1 MRLDQFVSQS
11 AAIPRSEAQKV
22 IRWGRVRVNGK
33 GIIKPA
39 THIDPQAAVSLDG
52 EVISLPGDIYI
63 MLHKPAGVVSATE
76 DPSHR
81 TVLDLIEHPH
91 RYTLHVV
98 GRLDK
103 DTTGLLLI
111 TNDGDWSHRL
121 MSPKHHVPKTYL
133 ATLVEPLA
141 ETAAEQLRA
150 GVQLHG
156 EDGLTK
162 PAAVEILPDCQ
173 ARLTIHE
180 GKYHQVKR
188 MFAAVGNRVEALH
201 RESIGSLP
209 LDGRLQAGEWRLL
222 TADEALLLTIT

>member
-1 MRLDQFVSQS
+1 MRLDQFVSQA

-33 GIIKPA
+33 SVIKPA
-39 THIDPQAAVSLDG
+39 THIDPQAVITLNDTA
-52 EVISLPGDIYI
+52 ISLPGNIYI

-81 TVLDLIEHPH
+81 TVLDLIDHPH
-91 RYTLHVV
+91 RHTLHVV

-103 DTTGLLLI
+103 DTTGLLLV

-133 ATLVEPLA
+133 ATLAEALT
-141 ETAAEQLRA
+141 ETAAGQLRA

-162 PAAVEILPDCQ
+162 PAEVEILPACQ
-173 ARLTIHE
+173 ARLSIHE

-201 RESIGSLP
+201 RESIGGLSLD
-209 LDGRLQAGEWRLL
+209 LRLQAGEWRLL
-222 TADEALLLTIT
+222 TVDEVSLLTTT

>member
-11 AAIPRSEAQKV
+11 TGMPRSEAQKL
-22 IRWGRVRVNGK
+22 IRWGRVRADGK
-33 GIIKPA
+33 GITKPA
-39 THIDPQAAVSLDG
+39 THIGPQAVVTLDG
-52 EVISLPGDIYI
+52 AAISLPGAIYI

-76 DPSHR
+76 DPAHR
-81 TVLDLIEHPH
+81 TVMDLIDHPH
-91 RYTLHVV
+91 RHTLHVV

-103 DTTGLLLI
+103 DTTGLLLV

-133 ATLVEPLA
+133 ATLAEPLVEA
-141 ETAAEQLRA
+141 AAEQLRA

-156 EDGLTK
+156 EKGLTK
-162 PAAVEILPDCQ
+162 PAAVEILPACQ
-173 ARLTIHE
+173 ARITLHE

-201 RESIGSLP
+201 RESIGGLSL
-209 LDGRLQAGEWRLL
+209 GLQLRAGEWRLL
-222 TADEALLLTIT
+222 DACEADLFSEH